1 MRAHRV
7 WPWGAVLAMSLFV
20 ASAAA
25 DPIENIINQTSLGE
39 YQSYL
44 RVLSGVDPVPGN
56 PPVCLLNRDSYGP
69 LNQVAGQWIRGQ
81 FESFGLS
88 ASLHPFT
95 FENGLGGQ
103 NVIGELLGSTRPEDI
118 YVICAHYD
126 TFTYDSYPL
135 EPGCDDNGSGAGAVL
150 MAARIL
156 SQYQF
161 EGTVRFIAFSGEE
174 QGLVGSHAYVQA
186 AHEAGENIVAAINL
200 DMILHPG
207 FDNIDPDPD
216 YDLDIATNSSSA
228 WLATYLAGQFGTY
241 TPIDVQVYTGG
252 YGSDHYSFWGHAYNA
267 IGLSENTAGEIWGGS
282 NYEYHEGTD
291 TFDNPHLDWN
301 FGLQTVRG
309 GMAGLA
315 GLAGLVPE
323 PGAMMAVAMLVLLA
337 RHRRHPATARFRS
350 RLG

>member
-25 DPIENIINQTSLGE
+25 DPIEDIINQTSLGE

-44 RVLSGVDPVPGN
+44 RVLTGVDPVPGN
-56 PPVCLLNRDSYGP
+56 PPVCLLNRNSYGP
-69 LNQVAGQWIRGQ
+69 LNPVAGQWIRGQ
-81 FESFGLS
+81 FESFDLN
-88 ASLHPFT
+88 ASIHPFT
-95 FENGLGGQ
+95 FDNGLVGQ
-103 NVIGELLGSTRPEDI
+103 NVIGELPGSTRPDDI

-126 TFTYDSYPL
+126 TVTGDFL
-135 EPGCDDNGSGAGAVL
+135 VQPGCDDNGSGTAAVL

-161 EGTVRFIAFSGEE
+161 EGTIRFIAFSGEE
-174 QGLVGSHAYVQA
+174 QGLVGSEAYVHA
-186 AHEAGENIVAAINL
+186 ARDADENIVGAINL

-207 FDNIDPDPD
+207 FDNQDPDPD
-216 YDLDIATNSSSA
+216 YDLDITTDHAS
-228 WLATYLAGQFGTY
+228 LPLGQYLAAQYAAY
-241 TPIDVQVYTGG
+241 TTLSVEVRNSWAG
-252 YGSDHYSFWGHAYNA
+252 GSDHASFWDYGYHA
-267 IGLSENTAGEIWGGS
+267 IELSENTAYEIWDGS
-282 NYEYHEGTD
+282 NDTYHQVTD
-291 TFDNPHLDWN
+291 TLYNPDFDWD

-323 PGAMMAVAMLVLLA
+323 PGSLAAIAMLVLMA
-337 RHRRHPATARFRS
+337 RRRT
-350 RLG
+350 